1 MIFFELVKEKMKEQG
16 ITAYKLEKE
25 LGINTSTFDNWN
37 SRNGE
42 SIKLKNAI
50 ELAQYFNISID
61 NIANIKNTN
70 TLSSKENELIKN
82 YNKADKTTQEIVDK
96 ILNIKTKSNFK
107 YSSLKEENK
116 LA

>member
-1 MIFFELVKEKMKEQG
+1 MLIDSKKR
-16 ITAYKLEKE
+16 
-25 LGINTSTFDNWN
+25 INTSTFDNWN
-37 SRNGE
+37 SRNRE
-42 SIKLKNAI
+42 SIKLKNAV

-70 TLSSKENELIKN
+70 TLNSKENELLKN

-96 ILNIKTKSNFK
+96 ILNIKNKSDFK

>member
-1 MIFFELVKEKMKEQG
+1 MLIDSKKR
-16 ITAYKLEKE
+16 
-25 LGINTSTFDNWN
+25 INTSTFDNWN
-37 SRNGE
+37 SRNRE

-70 TLSSKENELIKN
+70 TLNSKENELIKN

>member
-1 MIFFELVKEKMKEQG
+1 MLIDSKKR
-16 ITAYKLEKE
+16 
-25 LGINTSTFDNWN
+25 INTSTFDNWN

-61 NIANIKNTN
+61 NMANIKNTN
-70 TLSSKENELIKN
+70 TLNSKENELIKN

-96 ILNIKTKSNFK
+96 ILNIKSKTNFK
-107 YSSLKEENK
+107 YSNLKEENK

>member
-1 MIFFELVKEKMKEQG
+1 MLIDSKKR
-16 ITAYKLEKE
+16 
-25 LGINTSTFDNWN
+25 INTSTFDNWN
-37 SRNGE
+37 SRNRE

-61 NIANIKNTN
+61 NMANIKNTN
-70 TLSSKENELIKN
+70 TLNSKENELIKN

-107 YSSLKEENK
+107 YSNLKEENK

>member
-1 MIFFELVKEKMKEQG
+1 MLIDSKKR
-16 ITAYKLEKE
+16 
-25 LGINTSTFDNWN
+25 INTSTFDNWN
-37 SRNGE
+37 SRNRE

-50 ELAQYFNISID
+50 ELARYFNISID
-61 NIANIKNTN
+61 NMANIKNTN
-70 TLSSKENELIKN
+70 TLNSKENELLKN

-107 YSSLKEENK
+107 YSSLNEENK

>member
-1 MIFFELVKEKMKEQG
+1 MLIDSKKW
-16 ITAYKLEKE
+16 
-25 LGINTSTFDNWN
+25 INTSTFDNWN
-37 SRNGE
+37 SRNRE
-42 SIKLKNAI
+42 SIKLKNAV

-70 TLSSKENELIKN
+70 TLNSKENELIKN

-107 YSSLKEENK
+107 YSNLKEENK

>member
-1 MIFFELVKEKMKEQG
+1 MLIDSKKR
-16 ITAYKLEKE
+16 
-25 LGINTSTFDNWN
+25 INTSTFDNWN
-37 SRNGE
+37 SRNRE
-42 SIKLKNAI
+42 SIKLKNAV

-70 TLSSKENELIKN
+70 TLNSKENELIKN

-96 ILNIKTKSNFK
+96 ILNIKTKTSFK
-107 YSSLKEENK
+107 YSNLKEENK

>member
-1 MIFFELVKEKMKEQG
+1 MLIDSKKR
-16 ITAYKLEKE
+16 
-25 LGINTSTFDNWN
+25 INTSTFDNWN
-37 SRNGE
+37 SRNRE
-42 SIKLKNAI
+42 SIKLKNAV

-70 TLSSKENELIKN
+70 TLNSKENELIKN

-107 YSSLKEENK
+107 YSNLKEENK

>member
-1 MIFFELVKEKMKEQG
+1 MLIDSKKR
-16 ITAYKLEKE
+16 
-25 LGINTSTFDNWN
+25 INTSTFDNWN
-37 SRNGE
+37 SRNRE
-42 SIKLKNAI
+42 SIKLKNAV
-50 ELAQYFNISID
+50 ELAQYFNTSID

-70 TLSSKENELIKN
+70 TLNSKENELIKN

-107 YSSLKEENK
+107 YSNLKEENK

>member
-1 MIFFELVKEKMKEQG
+1 MLIDSKKR
-16 ITAYKLEKE
+16 
-25 LGINTSTFDNWN
+25 INTSTFDNWN
-37 SRNGE
+37 SRNRE

-50 ELAQYFNISID
+50 ELARYFNISID
-61 NIANIKNTN
+61 NMANIKNTN
-70 TLSSKENELIKN
+70 TLNSKENELLKN

>member
-1 MIFFELVKEKMKEQG
+1 MLIDSKKR
-16 ITAYKLEKE
+16 
-25 LGINTSTFDNWN
+25 INTSTFDNWN
-37 SRNGE
+37 SRNRE

-61 NIANIKNTN
+61 NMANIKNTN
-70 TLSSKENELIKN
+70 TLNSKENELLKN

-107 YSSLKEENK
+107 YSNLKEENK

>member
-1 MIFFELVKEKMKEQG
+1 MLIDSKKW
-16 ITAYKLEKE
+16 
-25 LGINTSTFDNWN
+25 INTSTFDNWN

-61 NIANIKNTN
+61 NMANIKNTN
-70 TLSSKENELIKN
+70 TLNSKENELLKN

-96 ILNIKTKSNFK
+96 ILNIKSKTGFK
-107 YSSLKEENK
+107 YSSLNEENK